1 MNTDSTRN
9 GSGGAERGRTDAA
22 RAGAPATTPTATPTP
37 STLADAVLVQA
48 RRTPDLPAV
57 EDGSVVLDYAG
68 LERASGRVAGRLRGA
83 GVRPGDAVAVCLPRS
98 WRLVCVMLGIRRLGA
113 TVVPLD
119 RLSPPE
125 RQRHILTDA
134 QVVAVVQD
142 DAGAGTH
149 PPAAP
154 TGVRALE
161 AAELVGD
168 DEQVTSPHPPAGSS
182 PAPHQ
187 SVGAPAGPGPSATA
201 APATDPPAGTPSP
214 VAFLFYTSGT
224 TGCPKGVE
232 VTDAGVRRLAEAG
245 YIGLGAGLR
254 YGCLA
259 NPAFDAIS
267 FEVWVP
273 LLTGGTCVVLGERAV
288 HDPRRLAAELRDRR
302 VDTLFVTTALFNAV
316 VEKVPDCFA
325 AARQVLIGGEQLN
338 ALLIRRW
345 YEANPGS
352 GTVLHNAYGPT
363 EATTFALC
371 HAIPRDFTG
380 DLVPVGT
387 SLPGTGVT
395 VRTADGRTAEPGEVA
410 ELLLSGPALA
420 LGYRNLPEETARRF
434 VRLAGPDGVERR
446 WYRTGDLVR
455 QDGDG
460 RVTYVGR
467 ADRQVKVR
475 GFRIEPGEVERRILA
490 HPAVRQAYV
499 CTRRDDDGRNEL
511 LAFLVPA
518 QQLSE
523 DAYDAY
529 DRHLAAAL
537 PPYMR
542 PHHTHLVDALPRTAN
557 GKVDH
562 AALLAGAGEP
572 WRGRVR
578 DAVPVTAAQRRL
590 LDLAEEVL
598 GVTGL
603 RPEDRWIPSGGDSL
617 KALRLRFEI
626 QRRFAVDLPQ
636 ELVLRGDF
644 TALADAVRHPGA
656 SAGDHPPVPAPTGEP
671 TAPATGEQERL
682 WLLHQ
687 RDPLDASYDVPLAF
701 EVRGPV
707 DTRAL
712 RAAVRALVERHPAL
726 RTRLVPTAQ
735 GLRQHVDAPYDPWEP
750 DAREPFDARP
760 GEPWQDAADRFFAR
774 RFDLRDS
781 RMLRAAWLPG
791 EDGGTLL
798 LHLHHIAVDG
808 WSLNILFR
816 DLTAACAGG
825 EERPDPAAVTPLE
838 FAHWQRAW
846 HASPAYGR
854 RRCRLRD
861 HHHGHDEPS
870 PALDTAGLGDR
881 PAARL
886 LHTTLD
892 TGRRAALDRVAAER
906 GMTRFELLLPAFA
919 WALYGVTGQSRPLI
933 AAPVAG
939 RHRPEFESCVGMFA
953 NTVLVPSHLEPH
965 TPLGD
970 QLRRHAASV
979 RAVLDG
985 QDVALAD
992 VLADQVFHARRPLF
1006 DFLFVL
1012 ENTEFDAFRVPGCQ
1026 VRPVWPSPLG
1036 AKCALTLSVVEHE
1049 SGFDCLW
1056 EYRDDIGAERA
1067 EAAARLFREA
1077 VDRLAD
1083 GADTTLHDL
1092 VAPYRRGLPETGRGP
1107 EPAAGFTTVA
1117 EGFAEQVRR
1126 TPGAPAVSAG
1136 GTTLTYAEL
1145 DAHAAALAA
1154 DLAARHD
1161 LPDDPAAPAAV
1172 ALYLPPS
1179 PEHVVALLAAAR
1191 LNLTVVPLDPA
1202 YPRSL
1207 LRHVLDQVDPVCV
1220 LVAPGRDADLDPI
1233 APPRLARH
1241 TIALSG
1247 TPAPVRGA
1255 PAPAHAGRRPLYTL
1269 FTSGSTGTPKG
1280 VQVYDRT
1287 LCNLLHWQRGPGGLS
1302 RPAVTQQ
1309 FSMLS
1314 FDVSF
1319 QEILTTL
1326 CAGGLLRLVD
1336 PAWRHDMPA
1345 LLEQLETGGAERI
1358 FLPYVALQLLA
1369 EHGVRTGRH
1378 PSRLREVI
1386 TAGEQLVC
1394 TDAIRGWFA
1403 GLPGARLFN
1412 HYGPTETHVVS
1423 GLCLDGDPAAWPVR
1437 PAIGRPVAGAV
1448 LRVVDEGGHPVPP
1461 GATGHLLIGGLMAG
1475 RCYLGD
1481 TALNRT
1487 RFTDDP
1493 ELGTFY
1499 RSGDLAR
1506 FDAQGLLHYAGREDA
1521 QVKLSGHRLELGQV
1535 EAALLEHPG
1544 ITNAV
1549 AAVVDGALVACLQC
1563 QDDDPDPDL
1572 ADLTRHLAE
1581 RLPAHARVARF
1592 RRLTALPRTPSGKLD
1607 RRAAVSAPGHDLT
1620 PRGGATPK
1628 TPPAALEERLATLFA
1643 DATGKTVD
1651 VRQRFFDAGAT
1662 SLDLM
1667 RFHLRCAGEG
1677 DLPFDVPDLFE
1688 HVTIRELA
1696 HAVESR
1702 RGPVAPPAARRTAG
1716 AAAVRTA
1723 SDGDA
1728 GAYTPGRPE
1737 PVAVI
1742 GMAVR
1747 LPGAPDLAAFW
1758 DLVTSGGRGIEHFP
1772 AADGRVGAR
1781 SQLDGPLSFD
1791 PARFGISPAEAR
1803 LMDPQQRHLL
1813 MSCVE
1818 ALAHAGLADAAA
1830 RRVGIVAACGEDTY
1844 GRRMLHEADPAAL
1857 PDSFRLALH
1866 HEKDFLATKAAYH
1879 LGLTGPAF
1887 SVQSACSSS
1896 LVAVHVAAGLLRQGD
1911 ADVML
1916 AGGVLVDPDL
1926 TDGYTYRPQ
1935 HIFSP
1940 DGHCRPFSA
1949 DAAGTVGG
1957 SGVGVVVLKPLSLAR
1972 RDGDTVYAVVT
1983 GSAVNNDGARK
1994 LGYSAPSVPGQR
2006 EAIETAVRRA
2016 GRGGGD
2022 LGYVEAHGTGT
2033 RLGDPV
2039 EAAALRQAYG
2049 LGDGARLA
2057 LSSVKSQIGHL
2068 GAAAGVVG
2076 LVRAVLA
2083 AHHGIV
2089 PPTVDFDRLGPEL
2102 EGGPFR
2108 VPTGAELWP
2117 VPGPRVA
2124 AVSSFGI
2131 GGTNAH
2137 VLLEAPDGTSGA
2149 GAEAVPV
2156 VPCLLLSAGSPE
2168 ALRADG
2174 RRIADHLTAHPEHYP
2189 RVLRHLQAGRP
2200 ALAHRAAAVC
2210 PDVESAVSWLRSL
2223 TPTRPPASDVHVVA
2237 EHHDPRE
2244 LADAW
2249 TAGHPITW
2257 PPGPAPAPWNFPPPA
2272 FDLAEYDFPRRAVAP
2287 GGEGT
2292 GGVGHERARA
2302 AGREGARG
2310 IGHGAGYGDQ
2320 APVGAGAGAGAGAAA
2335 GAVAGA
2341 GVGVGWPARLPADR
2355 WLHQPLWVRLRR
2367 ARAHSGE
2374 GAAARRTAVVVV
2386 PPGTGSGAW
2395 RELERHYARVVLV
2408 RAGDTFVRRDGTAY
2422 EADPADPAQLAALLA
2437 EVTPADGAGVDW
2449 LHALPLAVRGEVGR
2463 RSLETARWA
2472 CLDTV
2477 AALCRALADVP
2488 VARRPRVW
2496 LLSYGAQPVTGEVAR
2511 PEAGLLT
2518 AAVRVPRQEL
2528 GLSLRWADL
2537 PGPEPADWAWCLPDL
2552 TDLTDLPDPP
2562 GEERDGGAARSEP
2575 ELALRGGYWW
2585 RRTVQAVPVP
2595 VAVASRPRPGR
2606 TGTHLVL
2613 GGTGGIGSTIAAD
2626 LLRRSAGNRV
2636 VLVGRRPGL
2645 PAVLAPWAD
2654 RITMVRADLAEEA
2667 PEPVADR
2674 LAPHLDGLVGIVHA
2688 VGIAAGGLLVRRD
2701 RAKARPRTAAKLGA
2715 ALLTERLIAAYRPDH
2730 VVYCSSMSARF
2741 GGVGLFD
2748 YAAANGLLDA
2758 FAHYAPGTGAD
2769 RTTRVSIGWD
2779 AWREAGM
2786 AWDVSAPD
2794 ARHKHHLAVA
2804 LTPEEGA
2811 AVFGQALELGLP
2823 HLLVNTTPLSEAGV
2837 FYGPGAA
2844 ASRRRTA
2851 PESPAPE
2858 QANPPVPAPA
2868 HARERAHP
2876 PVPAPIPASA
2886 LVPAPAP
2893 APAHAQE
2900 TTHPPAPAPAAPPA
2914 HPSAPA
2920 PAPVRTPPAVAVPSA
2935 DPLRHLT
2942 AATAHLLGLPGVDP
2956 DSSLYDL
2963 GADSLTLL
2971 DLLDEVNRRFGAD
2984 LDLSR
2989 LSHRVTL
2996 TEIAGHLRTGAQP
3009 APGGTAVPVDVE
3021 VWQRGTG
3028 PDVLCLVH
3036 PVGGDIQAYRPLVS
3050 ALPPGLTV
3058 CLIPDPALRDPDR
3071 PAWSVDERAAHY
3083 LAAVRAAFPPTAH
3096 RLRLAGWSFG
3106 AWTALSMA
3114 ALAEADGDPV
3124 PGLYLLDPPPPDA
3137 GPRLAAY
3144 DERQVEAVF
3153 ARELAGNRAGPLT
3166 ERGRGHAERLAHC
3179 CRANLAA
3186 MAGHRPPRLTR
3197 TPAVLWLAGRPVP
3210 DAHALAPEPAA
3221 AARWR
3226 GHLPPSARVLRVD
3239 TDHYGLVAPP
3249 RAAGIASVIGAD
3261 LAPHGRTREPS
3272 HPPVP
3277 AESRPL

>member
-1 MNTDSTRN
+1 MNTDADRTEYRPT
-9 GSGGAERGRTDAA
+9 GPGRAESGHADDGG
-22 RAGAPATTPTATPTP
+22 AGAPAAAPAAAPPGAPATAAP
-37 STLADAVLVQA
+37 SCLAGAVLAQA

-57 EDGSVVLDYAG
+57 EDGGLVLDYAG
-68 LERASGRVAGRLRGA
+68 LERVSGRVADRLRGA

-119 RLSPPE
+119 RLSPPD
-125 RQRHILTDA
+125 RRRHILTDA
-134 QVVAVVQD
+134 RAVAVVYD
-142 DAGAGTH
+142 GDGDCDGPH
-149 PPAAP
+149 PLAPP

-161 AAELVGD
+161 AARLVGD
-168 DEQVTSPHPPAGSS
+168 DE
-182 PAPHQ
+182 
-187 SVGAPAGPGPSATA
+187 
-201 APATDPPAGTPSP
+201 PATDTPPPADVPVPSSP

-224 TGCPKGVE
+224 TGRPKGVE
-232 VTDAGVRRLAEAG
+232 VTDAGVRRLAEPG
-245 YIGLGAGLR
+245 YVRLGAGVR

-267 FEVWVP
+267 FEVWAP

-288 HDPRRLAAELRDRR
+288 HDPRLLAAELRDHR
-302 VDTLFVTTALFNAV
+302 VDTLFLTTALFNAV
-316 VEKVPDCFA
+316 VEKVPGCFA
-325 AARQVLIGGEQLN
+325 DARQVLIGGEQLN
-338 ALLIRRW
+338 ARLVRRW

-352 GTVLHNAYGPT
+352 RAVLHNVYGPT

-380 DLVPVGT
+380 DLIPVGT
-387 SLPGTGVT
+387 ALPGTGVT
-395 VRTADGRTAEPGEVA
+395 VRTADGRPAEPGEVA

-420 LGYRNLPEETARRF
+420 LGYHHLPEETALRF
-434 VRLAGPDGVERR
+434 VRLPDPDGGEKR

-455 QDGDG
+455 QDAEG

-475 GFRIEPGEVERRILA
+475 GFRIEPGEVERRVLA
-490 HPAVRQAYV
+490 HPAIRQAYV
-499 CTRRDDDGRNEL
+499 CTRRDEDGRNEL
-511 LAFLVPA
+511 LAFLVPGQA
-518 QQLSE
+518 LAE

-529 DRHLAAAL
+529 DRHLTAAL

-542 PHHTHLVDALPRTAN
+542 PHHTYLVDALPRTAN
-557 GKVDH
+557 GKVDQ

-572 WRGRVR
+572 WRGRAGV
-578 DAVPVTAAQRRL
+578 AVPVTAAQRRL
-590 LDLAEEVL
+590 LELAEEVL

-603 RPEDRWIPSGGDSL
+603 RPDDRWIPSGGDSL

-626 QRRFAVDLPQ
+626 QRRLAVDIPQ

-644 TALADAVRHPGA
+644 AALAAAAGDPGA
-656 SAGDHPPVPAPTGEP
+656 SAGDHPPVPAPAGET
-671 TAPATGEQERL
+671 TAPATSEQERL

-707 DTRAL
+707 DTHAL
-712 RAAVRALVERHPAL
+712 RAAVRALVQRHPAL
-726 RTRLVPTAQ
+726 RTRLAPTAR
-735 GLRQHVDAPYDPWEP
+735 GLRQHVDAPYDPWESDP
-750 DAREPFDARP
+750 REPFDARP
-760 GEPWQDAADRFFAR
+760 GESWRDTADRFFAR
-774 RFDLRDS
+774 RFDLRDR

-791 EDGGTLL
+791 DDGGVLL

-825 EERPDPAAVTPLE
+825 EEQPDAAAVTPLE

-846 HASPAYGR
+846 HASPAYGHR
-854 RRCRLRD
+854 RSRLHE
-861 HHHGHDEPS
+861 HHRGHEDPS
-870 PALDTAGLGDR
+870 PALDTAGLGER

-886 LHTTLD
+886 LRTTLD
-892 TGRRAALDRVAAER
+892 TGRRATLDRVAAER

-939 RHRPEFESCVGMFA
+939 RHRPEFEACVGMFA

-965 TPLGD
+965 APLGD
-970 QLRRHAASV
+970 QLHRHAASV

-992 VLADQVFHARRPLF
+992 VLADQAFAGRRPLF

-1026 VRPVWPSPLG
+1026 VRPLWPGPLG

-1049 SGFDCLW
+1049 AGFDCLW

-1067 EAAARLFREA
+1067 GAAARLFREA
-1077 VDRLAD
+1077 VDLLAD
-1083 GADTTLHDL
+1083 GADTTLHEL
-1092 VAPYRRGLPETGRGP
+1092 VASYRRGLPETGRGP

-1126 TPGAPAVSAG
+1126 TPDAPAVAAG

-1154 DLAARHD
+1154 ELAARHA
-1161 LPDDPAAPAAV
+1161 LPDDPGAPAAV
-1172 ALYLPPS
+1172 ALHLPPS

-1220 LVAPGRDADLDPI
+1220 LVAPERVADPDPV
-1233 APPRLARH
+1233 APPHLARH
-1241 TIALSG
+1241 AVVLAG
-1247 TPAPVRGA
+1247 TPAPPAGA
-1255 PAPAHAGRRPLYTL
+1255 ATPAHAGRRPLYTL

-1287 LCNLLHWQRGPGGLS
+1287 LCNLLHWQHGPGGLS

-1319 QEILTTL
+1319 QEIFTTL

-1336 PAWRHDMPA
+1336 PAWRRDMPA
-1345 LLEQLETGGAERI
+1345 LLERLEDGGAERI

-1423 GLCLDGDPAAWPVR
+1423 GLCLEGDPAAWPLR

-1461 GATGHLLIGGLMAG
+1461 GATGHLLLGGLMAG

-1481 TALNRT
+1481 TDLNRL

-1493 ELGTFY
+1493 EAGTFY

-1506 FDAQGLLHYAGREDA
+1506 FDAQGLLHYAGREDT

-1535 EAALLEHPG
+1535 EAALLEYPG

-1549 AAVVDGALVACLQC
+1549 VSVVDGVLVACLQC
-1563 QDDDPDPDL
+1563 RDDDPDP
-1572 ADLTRHLAE
+1572 ADLSRHLAE

-1607 RRAAVSAPGHDLT
+1607 RRAAPGAPGHDLA
-1620 PRGGATPK
+1620 PRSGGVQEM
-1628 TPPAALEERLATLFA
+1628 PPAALEERLSVLFA

-1651 VRQRFFDAGAT
+1651 ARQRFFDAGAT

-1688 HVTIRELA
+1688 HVTLRELA
-1696 HAVESR
+1696 RAVESR
-1702 RGPVAPPAARRTAG
+1702 RGPATPPSTTRRTAG
-1716 AAAVRTA
+1716 AAVVPAA
-1723 SDGDA
+1723 DDGQARA
-1728 GAYTPGRPE
+1728 GTPGRPE

-1758 DLVTSGGRGIEHFP
+1758 DLVVSGGRGIEHFP
-1772 AADGRVGAR
+1772 ASGGRVGAR
-1781 SQLDGPLSFD
+1781 SQLEGPLSFD

-1818 ALAHAGLADAAA
+1818 ALAHAGLADPTA
-1830 RRVGIVAACGEDTY
+1830 RRVGVVASCGEDTY

-1866 HEKDFLATKAAYH
+1866 HEKDFLASKAAYH

-1916 AGGVLVDPDL
+1916 VGGVLVDPDL

-1957 SGVGVVVLKPLSLAR
+1957 SGVGVVVLKPLSTAR

-2006 EAIETAVRRA
+2006 DAIETALRRG

-2049 LGDGARLA
+2049 LEDGARLA

-2089 PPTVDFDRLGPEL
+2089 PPTVDFDRLNPEL

-2108 VPTGAELWP
+2108 VPTEAEPWP

-2137 VLLEAPDGTSGA
+2137 VLLEAPDGWSGA
-2149 GAEAVPV
+2149 DAGVPV
-2156 VPCLLLSAGSPE
+2156 VPCLPLSAGSPE

-2174 RRIADHLTAHPEHYP
+2174 RRIADHLAAHPEHYP

-2200 ALAHRAAAVC
+2200 VLAHRAAAVC

-2223 TPTRPPASDVHVVA
+2223 TPTRPPTSDVHVVA
-2237 EHHDPRE
+2237 EQHDPRE

-2249 TAGHPITW
+2249 TTGRTIAW
-2257 PPGPAPAPWNFPPPA
+2257 PPGPAPAPGNFPPPA
-2272 FDLAEYDFPRRAVAP
+2272 FDLAEYDFPRRAAAS
-2287 GGEGT
+2287 GGDGT
-2292 GGVGHERARA
+2292 GGVGHERARDTGPESARGTGHDA
-2302 AGREGARG
+2302 AGGGA
-2310 IGHGAGYGDQ
+2310 
-2320 APVGAGAGAGAGAAA
+2320 APVAAGAGT
-2335 GAVAGA
+2335 
-2341 GVGVGWPARLPADR
+2341 GWPARLPADR

-2367 ARAHSGE
+2367 ARVRSGE
-2374 GAAARRTAVVVV
+2374 GAASDRTAVVVV
-2386 PPGTGSGAW
+2386 PSGTGSEGW
-2395 RELERHYARVVLV
+2395 RGLERYYARVVLV
-2408 RAGDTFVRRDGTAY
+2408 RAGDAFVRRDGTGY
-2422 EADPADPAQLAALLA
+2422 EADPADPAQLAAVLA
-2437 EVTPADGAGVDW
+2437 EVSAAAGTAGVDW
-2449 LHALPLAVRGEVGR
+2449 LHALPSAVRGEVGP

-2488 VARRPRVW
+2488 APDRPRVW

-2511 PEAGLLT
+2511 PEAGLLA

-2537 PGPEPADWAWCLPDL
+2537 PSPEPADWASYLPDL
-2552 TDLTDLPDPP
+2552 PD
-2562 GEERDGGAARSEP
+2562 EERDAARSEP
-2575 ELALRGGYWW
+2575 VLALRDGYWW
-2585 RRTVQAVPVP
+2585 RRTVQTVAAPFAVD
-2595 VAVASRPRPGR
+2595 SRPRSGR

-2626 LLRRSAGNRV
+2626 LLRQSSGNRV
-2636 VLVGRRPGL
+2636 VLVGRRTDP

-2654 RITMVRADLAEEA
+2654 RVTLVRADFADEA
-2667 PEPVADR
+2667 PETVADR

-2688 VGIAAGGLLVRRD
+2688 VGVAAGGLLVRRD
-2701 RAKARPRTAAKLGA
+2701 RASARRSTAAKLGA
-2715 ALLTERLIAAYRPDH
+2715 ALLTERLIAVYRPDH
-2730 VVYCSSMSARF
+2730 AVYCSSMSARF

-2769 RTTRVSIGWD
+2769 RTTRISIGWD

-2786 AWDVSAPD
+2786 AWDVRAAD
-2794 ARHKHHLAVA
+2794 DRHKHHLAVA

-2811 AVFGQALELGLP
+2811 AVFWQALELGLP
-2823 HLLVNTTPLSEAGV
+2823 HLMVNTTPLSEARV
-2837 FYGPGAA
+2837 FYERTPAGAQPAA
-2844 ASRRRTA
+2844 APR
-2851 PESPAPE
+2851 
-2858 QANPPVPAPA
+2858 
-2868 HARERAHP
+2868 
-2876 PVPAPIPASA
+2876 
-2886 LVPAPAP
+2886 APAP
-2893 APAHAQE
+2893 APATAAE
-2900 TTHPPAPAPAAPPA
+2900 PATT
-2914 HPSAPA
+2914 PA
-2920 PAPVRTPPAVAVPSA
+2920 PAPVTAPAGVRASAPVTARPPVAPAPTGHTTPNTPTAPPSP
-2935 DPLRHLT
+2935 DPLRQLT
-2942 AATAHLLGLPGVDP
+2942 VTTAHLLGLPGVDP
-2956 DSSLYDL
+2956 DACLYDL

-2971 DLLDEVNRRFGAD
+2971 DLLDEVKRRFGAD
-2984 LDLSR
+2984 LDLAR
-2989 LSHRVTL
+2989 LSHRVSL
-2996 TEIAGHLRTGAQP
+2996 TEIAGHLRTRAHP
-3009 APGGTAVPVDVE
+3009 APGGTASPVDIE

-3050 ALPPGLTV
+3050 ALPPGPAV
-3058 CLIPDPALRDPDR
+3058 CLIPDPALRDPGR
-3071 PAWSVDERAAHY
+3071 PAWSIDERAARY
-3083 LAAVRAAFPPTAH
+3083 LAAVRAAFPPAAH
-3096 RLRLAGWSFG
+3096 RLRLVGWSFG

-3137 GPRLAAY
+3137 GPRLAVH
-3144 DERQVEAVF
+3144 DERELNAVF
-3153 ARELAGNRAGPLT
+3153 ARELAGNAGPPT
-3166 ERGRGHAERLAHC
+3166 ERGRGYAERLARC
-3179 CRANLAA
+3179 CRANLTA
-3186 MAGHRPPRLTR
+3186 MAEHRPPRLTR
-3197 TPAVLWLAGRPVP
+3197 TPAALWLAGRPVP
-3210 DAHALAPEPAA
+3210 DAHALAPEPAT

-3226 GHLPPSARVLRVD
+3226 DHLPPSARVLHVD
-3239 TDHYGLVAPP
+3239 TDHYGLVGPP
-3249 RAAGIASVIGAD
+3249 RAAEIASLIGAD
-3261 LAPHGRTREPS
+3261 LGPRGTREAS

-3277 AESRPL
+3277 ARSRPL